1 LVSDGLRTSNPYLSL
16 CFTTRGTGYNIKIPD
31 GNASQKVTPMKRL
44 AEPYGLTMARLA
56 AGGTVIERPSP
67 LHVLKDNTI
76 IAVIEHVH
84 VNIST

>member
-1 LVSDGLRTSNPYLSL
+1 M
-16 CFTTRGTGYNIKIPD
+16 RGTGYNIKIPD
-31 GNASQKVTPMKRL
+31 WNASQNVTPMKRL

-56 AGGTVIERPSP
+56 AGGTAIKRPSP

-76 IAVIEHVH
+76 ITAIEHVQ